1 MEEGE
6 IDDDRGMVNEFESAQ
21 NLGGR
26 YVELHEGRDFSL
38 CGGGGV
44 NGSGGSG
51 GVDGSGMGDCI

>member
-6 IDDDRGMVNEFESAQ
+6 IDDDRDMVNEFESAQ
-21 NLGGR
+21 NPGRR

-44 NGSGGSG
+44 DSSGR
-51 GVDGSGMGDCI
+51 GDCI